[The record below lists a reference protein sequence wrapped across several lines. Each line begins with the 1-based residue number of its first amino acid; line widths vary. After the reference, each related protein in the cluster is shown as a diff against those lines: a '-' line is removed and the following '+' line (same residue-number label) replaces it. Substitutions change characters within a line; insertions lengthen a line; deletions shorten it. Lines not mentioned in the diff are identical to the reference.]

1 MQLSG
6 STLIPMVQTANFERG
21 AAAETE
27 NQDRYNGKEN
37 RHHVRDGMAGL
48 WKSPASVREIL
59 SKDSGAKASRY
70 RRYRATAS

>member
-27 NQDRYNGKEN
+27 NQDRYNCKEN
-37 RHHVRDGMAGL
+37 RHHVRDGMAG
-48 WKSPASVREIL
+48 S
-59 SKDSGAKASRY
+59 
-70 RRYRATAS
+70 